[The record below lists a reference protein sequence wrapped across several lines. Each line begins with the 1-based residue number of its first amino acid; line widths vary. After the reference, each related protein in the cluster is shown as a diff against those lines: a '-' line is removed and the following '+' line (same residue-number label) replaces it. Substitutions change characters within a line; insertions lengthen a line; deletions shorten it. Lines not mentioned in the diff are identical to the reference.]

1 MFKDIVEDNKEEI
14 RQLNESFKALNNWLV
29 LNFLI

>member
-1 MFKDIVEDNKEEI
+1 MFKQIIEDNKEEI
-14 RQLNESFKALNNWLV
+14 KQLNESFKELNNWLV